1 MIKKIIATLA
11 IGTVLLTSPL
21 FARDLSIDQAVGEAV
36 NKSSQVLAKVID
48 IKNAQIDEDTKFSAI
63 YPTIS
68 VSGTAYRANEGTT
81 YDFGTFTV
89 DSENYLHL
97 STTLSASLAFNPAMI
112 TTLDATSLALENKT
126 ISLEQSKRDVAL
138 QIKKLYYGILV
149 QESAVGLQEDNI
161 AYMQETLKNTE
172 ASYENGDI
180 PELSVLQLKS
190 QISSQQAAL
199 EKTKTSIV
207 SQKRTLAYLIGI
219 DDITED
225 LNLTDALPT
234 TFNDDLSEYTIDKA
248 FSASYDLQMANID
261 KQILDVTKKAT
272 KQLTYAPTVTLSAS
286 YNPSWYVA
294 DGLDLSSTTYSSEGG
309 SLSATV
315 SFNITGMLPG
325 SSSQKSLKQ
334 LDVSYE
340 QLELGNTSIRDNIV
354 LQYNSNIE
362 AIKEAKRQIDLSKE
376 SIDLSQQSFEM
387 TSLSYENGDT
397 TFSDLQSAQL
407 SVSNAQLTLL
417 QSQYSYVSAL
427 LDLEDQCTR

>member
-48 IKNAQIDEDTKFSAI
+48 IKNAQIDEDTKFSSL
-63 YPTIS
+63 YPTITAS
-68 VSGTAYRANEGTT
+68 STLSRGESYSGVNQNY
-81 YDFGTFTV
+81 FTPA
-89 DSENYLHL
+89 
-97 STTLSASLAFNPAMI
+97 LSASLSFNPAMI

-248 FSASYDLQMANID
+248 
-261 KQILDVTKKAT
+261 
-272 KQLTYAPTVTLSAS
+272 
-286 YNPSWYVA
+286 
-294 DGLDLSSTTYSSEGG
+294 
-309 SLSATV
+309 
-315 SFNITGMLPG
+315 
-325 SSSQKSLKQ
+325 
-334 LDVSYE
+334 
-340 QLELGNTSIRDNIV
+340 
-354 LQYNSNIE
+354 
-362 AIKEAKRQIDLSKE
+362 
-376 SIDLSQQSFEM
+376 
-387 TSLSYENGDT
+387 
-397 TFSDLQSAQL
+397 
-407 SVSNAQLTLL
+407 
-417 QSQYSYVSAL
+417 
-427 LDLEDQCTR
+427 

>member
-21 FARDLSIDQAVGEAV
+21 FARDLSLDQAVGEAV
-36 NKSSQVLAKVID
+36 NKSSQILAKVID

-63 YPTIS
+63 YPTIT
-68 VSGTAYRANEGTT
+68 VSGTAYRANELT
-81 YDFGTFTV
+81 
-89 DSENYLHL
+89 SSSLPANYIYL
-97 STTLSASLAFNPAMI
+97 TPALSASLAFNPAMI
-112 TTLDATSLALENKT
+112 TALDATSLALENKT
-126 ISLEQSKRDVAL
+126 ISLEQSKRAVAL

-199 EKTKTSIV
+199 EKTQTSIV
-207 SQKRTLAYLIGI
+207 SQKRTLAFLIGI
-219 DDITED
+219 DDITEE

-248 FSASYDLQMANID
+248 FNASYDLQMANIN
-261 KQILDVTKKAT
+261 KQILDITKKAT
-272 KQLTYAPTVTLSAS
+272 QQSTYAPTVSLSAS
-286 YNPSWYVA
+286 YKPTWYTTNVFDKDSYA
-294 DGLDLSSTTYSSEGG
+294 STNSTDSG

-354 LQYNSNIE
+354 LNFNSNIE